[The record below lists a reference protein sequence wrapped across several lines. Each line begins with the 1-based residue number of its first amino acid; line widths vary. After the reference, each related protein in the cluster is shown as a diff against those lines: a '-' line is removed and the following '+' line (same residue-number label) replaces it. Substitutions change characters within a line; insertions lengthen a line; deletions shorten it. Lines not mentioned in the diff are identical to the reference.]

1 MDSNHTPASNSFLH
15 FFERWLKRRWQSLL
29 FLMLGVYLPLF
40 IFVILAVQIWQ
51 QEGGLAWD
59 VAIMTAIHATS
70 QTQLDSLAA
79 TLTKFGTRWGV
90 IPASVIIS
98 LILLYQNRWRSL
110 TYFLITGLGCGMINP
125 TAKTTLHRV
134 RPRLWEYPALPDF
147 SFPSGHAMASMV
159 FVVALGVL
167 TWGTRWWN
175 WVLGLGSLFVV
186 VIGWTRLYLGVHYPS
201 DILAGWMLSLAW
213 AIGVAV
219 VVKPYRAQANAV
231 LETTTLETAMLEN
244 QEGTAN
250 QPPNRTL

>member
-1 MDSNHTPASNSFLH
+1 MEFNRNPSAKNFLQ

-29 FLMLGVYLPLF
+29 SLILGVYLPLF

-59 VAIMTAIHATS
+59 VSIMTAIHATS
-70 QTQLDSLAA
+70 QTQLDLVAS

-90 IPASVIIS
+90 IPASVVIS

-110 TYFLITGLGCGMINP
+110 TYFLITGLGCSVINP
-125 TAKTTLHRV
+125 AAKATLHRV
-134 RPRLWEYPALPDF
+134 RPSLWEYPALLDF

-159 FVVALGVL
+159 FVAALGVL

-175 WVLGLGSLFVV
+175 WVMGLGSLFVV
-186 VIGWTRLYLGVHYPS
+186 AIGWTRLYLGVHYPS

-213 AIGVAV
+213 AIGVAL
-219 VVKPYRAQANAV
+219 VVKPYRAQTNET
-231 LETTTLETAMLEN
+231 LETTVP
-244 QEGTAN
+244 